1 MSSRGCMCG
10 QLHHPHGHAQVFAAA
25 GAFMQGQIF
34 VFISFVTLTAAAAS
48 KRAVQCSAV
57 RFIFLF
63 FFAACSRYDIHVS
76 TYLLDENAA
85 TTRPC

>member
-1 MSSRGCMCG
+1 MCG

-57 RFIFLF
+57 RLF
-63 FFAACSRYDIHVS
+63 FFFCC
-76 TYLLDENAA
+76 L
-85 TTRPC
+85 